1 MNVQNCIRR
10 LSTTTIRHSGIKH
23 VRHHYGIQLKERCM
37 TCKHVNSD
45 FLTSKPDSHH
55 FHNNQKTYLHNSEH
69 LLKQTLNSSRRNL
82 DFRSTLLGN
91 SKKLE
96 INSYFLASS
105 STQNRLFSSSAI
117 SFTSLTQNA
126 EVLGSQQSADKLDN
140 VLQAPS
146 LHNPDPSLNLAH
158 DITPSVSD
166 IQVAVDVIEPSLR
179 SLGLCHWWPSGFMQ
193 SALEAIHINLD
204 LSWGGTIILATIL
217 LRMCVFPLVIRS
229 RKLMIKTNHHTPNLQ
244 QLQYKLHIAEEKQN
258 KIAALRALKSYQK
271 EHGLSNFGAVYPLLL
286 SGVCFSTM
294 FFALRGMAGL
304 PVESM
309 KEQGMGWF
317 IDLTAPDPLFILPIL
332 TTLTIVL
339 NFKLGVDTSDK
350 SVMPN
355 FVKEVMKLM
364 EIIFPIIIF
373 PTMIYFPTALN
384 LYWFTTNIISVIQGS
399 VLRNKAITK
408 SLGIGELKVWDKKD
422 LPMEKVNLMK
432 DLLYSNDD
440 KKEKPVERNK
450 QKFDLD
456 EVLKLKPPKP
466 LKRGEK

>member
-23 VRHHYGIQLKERCM
+23 VRHHYGIKMKERCM
-37 TCKHVNSD
+37 TYKHVNCDS
-45 FLTSKPDSHH
+45 LTSKPDSHQ
-55 FHNNQKTYLHNSEH
+55 FNNYQETYQRNSEY
-69 LLKQTLNSSRRNL
+69 LLKQALNSSRRNL

-91 SKKLE
+91 SKKLD
-96 INSYFLASS
+96 ISSYVFASS
-105 STQNRLFSSSAI
+105 STQNRLFCSSAI
-117 SFTSLTQNA
+117 NFTSVTQNA

-140 VLQAPS
+140 ILQVPS
-146 LHNPDPSLNLAH
+146 LSNPDPSLNLAH

-204 LSWGGTIILATIL
+204 LSWGGTIILATVL
-217 LRMCVFPLVIRS
+217 LRLCVFPLVIRS
-229 RKLMIKTNHHTPNLQ
+229 KKLMIKTNHHTPNLQ
-244 QLQYKLHIAEEKQN
+244 QLQYKMHIAEGKQN
-258 KIAALRALKSYQK
+258 KIAALDALRSYKK
-271 EHGLSNFGAVYPLLL
+271 EHGLSELGPVYPLLL

-294 FFALRGMAGL
+294 FFALRGMANV

-309 KEQGMGWF
+309 KTQGMGWF
-317 IDLTAPDPLFILPIL
+317 IDLTASDPLFMLPIL
-332 TTLTIVL
+332 TTVTIVA
-339 NFKLGVDTSDK
+339 NFKLGVDTSDN
-350 SVMPN
+350 SQMPN
-355 FVKEVMKLM
+355 FMKDAFRYM
-364 EIIFPIIIF
+364 EILFPIIIF
-373 PTMIYFPTALN
+373 PTMLYFPTALN

-399 VLRNKAITK
+399 LLRNKTINK
-408 SLGIGELKVWDKKD
+408 YFGIGELKKWAKED

-432 DLLYSNDD
+432 DLLFSDDD
-440 KKEKPVERNK
+440 KKGKPVERNK

>member
-105 STQNRLFSSSAI
+105 ITQNRLFSSSAI
-117 SFTSLTQNA
+117 SFTSVTQNA

-244 QLQYKLHIAEEKQN
+244 QLQYKLHIAEGKQN
-258 KIAALRALKSYQK
+258 SIAALRALKSYQK

-432 DLLYSNDD
+432 DLLFSDDD
-440 KKEKPVERNK
+440 KKGKPVEKNK

-456 EVLKLKPPKP
+456 DVLKIKPPKP